1 MAEYYTPTI
10 EEFHVGFEY
19 EVFKPS
25 EDNPERKW
33 KKITFYYGEVDR
45 TYNQTTMIINYPG
58 LSKQPLVRVKHL
70 DREDI
75 ESLGFEH
82 TGRTIDDWYELKV
95 SRPAVMS
102 AHTNRRY
109 VLMHDF
115 RTNQGVV
122 IMAYDYESGDSGENT
137 IYRGSC
143 KNKSELKK
151 LLKQIGYEISN

>member
-1 MAEYYTPTI
+1 MSKYYTPTI

-75 ESLGFEH
+75 ESLGGVKIKDVHNGKHPSYDCFSFERPKYEWFVVMFNYTDNWCTIHMENH
-82 TGRTIDDWYELKV
+82 TEDIRFYGAI
-95 SRPAVMS
+95 
-102 AHTNRRY
+102 
-109 VLMHDF
+109 
-115 RTNQGVV
+115 
-122 IMAYDYESGDSGENT
+122 
-137 IYRGSC
+137 
-143 KNKSELKK
+143 KNKSELKRI
-151 LLKQIGYEISN
+151 LKQLGI